1 MVSRLALTLDILEGG
16 SSLQE
21 ANCPFTTPHHR
32 SFSLQQMKPITEN
45 HNCMQCSDQQVVG
58 SPAPKSTLCITAP
71 ASEHD
76 RRGGRKIASQNTG
89 KCAVKQSLLNMATQ
103 TRVEQRQYRG
113 QAATEGEVFSW
124 GTLCQRQRRS
134 VTFLITKHS
143 MKSQQFSSSLTHK
156 VTQESHGHMASQCE
170 GREEE
175 EGATP

>member
-21 ANCPFTTPHHR
+21 ANCPFTTPHQR
-32 SFSLQQMKPITEN
+32 CFSLQQMKPITEN

-124 GTLCQRQRRS
+124 GTLCQRQRRMCHLPHYK
-134 VTFLITKHS
+134 TFNEISAVLLLPDPQGDPGVS
-143 MKSQQFSSSLTHK
+143 W
-156 VTQESHGHMASQCE
+156 SHGF
-170 GREEE
+170 
-175 EGATP
+175 TV